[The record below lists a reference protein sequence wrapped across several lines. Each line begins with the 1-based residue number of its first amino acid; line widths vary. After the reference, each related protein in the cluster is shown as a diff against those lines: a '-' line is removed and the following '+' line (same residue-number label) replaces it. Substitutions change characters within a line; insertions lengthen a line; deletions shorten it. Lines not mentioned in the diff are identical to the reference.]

1 MSNLQGKVALV
12 TGASKGIGA
21 AIAKELAAKGAHVA
35 VNYATSA
42 AGAEQ
47 VVKEIAEKGGKA
59 VAIQANVA
67 DPAAIPG
74 LIQATVEKLGP
85 IDILVNNAGVYE
97 FGPLETITPEHFHKQ
112 FNLNVLGLLL
122 TTQAFVGQLNGRP
135 ASVVN
140 IGSVVGQMASAQAAV
155 YSATKGAVDSITVAL
170 SKELGPKGIRVN
182 AVNPGF
188 VRTEG
193 THAAGFA
200 DGDFEAF
207 AIAGTPLGRSG
218 LPGDIATVVA
228 FLASEESGWLS
239 GQTIFAAG
247 GFRM

>member
-47 VVKEIAEKGGKA
+47 VVTEIAEKGGKA

-74 LIQATVEKLGP
+74 LIAEAVAKLGL

-97 FGPLETITPEHFHKQ
+97 FGALEAITPEHFHRQ

-122 TTQAFVGQLNGRP
+122 TTQAFVAQLNGRA

-140 IGSVVGQMASAQAAV
+140 IGSVVGQMAAPQAAV
-155 YSATKGAVDSITVAL
+155 YSATKGAVDSITVSL

-182 AVNPGF
+182 SLNPGL
-188 VRTEG
+188 VLTEG
-193 THAAGFA
+193 AHAAGVA
-200 DGDFEAF
+200 GSDFETNTV
-207 AIAGTPLGRSG
+207 AGTPLGRAG
-218 LPGDIATVVA
+218 QPEDIAKVAA
-228 FLASEESGWLS
+228 FLVSDEAGWLT
-239 GQTIFAAG
+239 GQTVYAAG